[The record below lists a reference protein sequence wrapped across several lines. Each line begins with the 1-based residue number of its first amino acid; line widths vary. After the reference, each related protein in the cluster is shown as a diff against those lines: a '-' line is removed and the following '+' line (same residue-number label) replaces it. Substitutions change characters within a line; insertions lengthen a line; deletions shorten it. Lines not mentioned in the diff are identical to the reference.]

1 MLVTMVNWRH
11 ATRPIL
17 PPKNIALRYCGIED
31 SYRPIKIL
39 PLIHLLRVDTVP
51 AETSIKREKSQGNT
65 RMTTVDRP
73 FADSSGTAG
82 ILDRERIIATAG
94 FNRWLVPPAALCIH
108 LCIGMAYGF
117 SVFWLPLSRA
127 IGLTAS
133 KTCPDISLAQEL
145 FTTTCDWRVAS
156 LGWMYTLFFVVLG
169 VAAALWG
176 GWLER
181 VGPRKAGV
189 VAALCW
195 CGGLVLGAIGVYIH
209 QLWLMWLGA
218 GVIGG
223 VGLGLGYISPVSTL
237 VKWFPDRRGMATGM
251 AIMGFGGG
259 AMIGAPLANLL
270 MNYFK
275 TPTDVGVWQT
285 FLAMAAIYFFFMM
298 VGAFRYRIPPA
309 GWRPDGW
316 TPPSENKS
324 MITQHH
330 VHLKDAH
337 KTPQFWL
344 IWWVL
349 CLNVSAGIGVIGMA
363 SPMLQEIFAGGLIG
377 LPEVKFNAL
386 SADQRVAIAAI
397 AAGFAGLLSLFNIG
411 GRFFW
416 ASLSDYIGRKR
427 TYYTFFI
434 LGIICYLLMPWS
446 ANIGSKAI
454 FVGAV
459 CIILS
464 MYGGGFATVP
474 AYLADMF
481 GTQFVGAIHGRLLT
495 AWSTAGIIGP
505 VVVNYIREAQLAAG
519 VPRDHLYDYTLYI
532 LAGML
537 VIGLICNFL
546 IKPVN
551 PKWYMSAQE
560 VAKLQAASAKTT
572 VSTGSHG
579 IGFGGL
585 DAKAAIFWAF
595 VGIPLAWGVWITL
608 ISAAKIF

>member
-1 MLVTMVNWRH
+1 
-11 ATRPIL
+11 
-17 PPKNIALRYCGIED
+17 
-31 SYRPIKIL
+31 
-39 PLIHLLRVDTVP
+39 
-51 AETSIKREKSQGNT
+51 
-65 RMTTVDRP
+65 MTTVDVAQGFP
-73 FADSSGTAG
+73 VSGTG
-82 ILDRERIIATAG
+82 LLDRERIIAKPG

-117 SVFWLPLSRA
+117 SVFWLPLSRS
-127 IGLTAS
+127 IGITQSKACADAS
-133 KTCPDISLAQEL
+133 LLNEL
-145 FTTTCDWRVAS
+145 FTTTCDWHVAS
-156 LGWMYTLFFVVLG
+156 MGWMYTLFFLVLG
-169 VAAALWG
+169 VSAALWG

-181 VGPRKAGV
+181 AGPRKAGV
-189 VAALCW
+189 VAACCW
-195 CGGLVLGAIGVYIH
+195 AGGLVLGAIGVYTH

-218 GVIGG
+218 GVFGG
-223 VGLGLGYISPVSTL
+223 IGLGLGYISPVSTL

-259 AMIGAPLANLL
+259 AMIGAPLANIL

-298 VGAFRYRIPPA
+298 VGAFRYRLPPP

-316 TPPSENKS
+316 TPPGEAKS
-324 MITQHH
+324 MITQHN

-349 CLNVSAGIGVIGMA
+349 CLNVSAGIGIIGMA
-363 SPMLQEIFAGGLIG
+363 SPMLQEIFGGKLIG
-377 LPEVKFNAL
+377 YPELGFNAL
-386 SADQRVAIAAI
+386 SVEQKTAIAAI

-416 ASLSDYIGRKR
+416 ASLSDYIGRKN
-427 TYYTFFI
+427 TYYMFFL
-434 LGIICYLLMPWS
+434 LGIALYAS
-446 ANIGSKAI
+446 APFFAQIGSKVL
-454 FVGAV
+454 FVGAF

-495 AWSTAGIIGP
+495 AWSTAGVIGP

-519 VPRDHLYDYTLYI
+519 VPRDHLYDFTSYVLC
-532 LAGML
+532 GML

-551 PKWYMSAQE
+551 PKWFMSQEE
-560 VAKLQAASAKTT
+560 VAKLQAASAKSATDT
-572 VSTGSHG
+572 PSGSFG
-579 IGFGGL
+579 IGKGGL
-585 DAKAAIFWAF
+585 DWQAAVFWAF
-595 VGIPLAWGVWITL
+595 VGIPLSWGVWTTL
-608 ISAAKIF
+608 KATVAIFQ

>member
-1 MLVTMVNWRH
+1 
-11 ATRPIL
+11 
-17 PPKNIALRYCGIED
+17 
-31 SYRPIKIL
+31 
-39 PLIHLLRVDTVP
+39 
-51 AETSIKREKSQGNT
+51 
-65 RMTTVDRP
+65 MTTTFDQAMP
-73 FADSSGTAG
+73 AKAAGTG

-127 IGLTAS
+127 LGITAS
-133 KTCPDISLAQEL
+133 KACPDMTLAQEL
-145 FTTTCDWRVAS
+145 FTTTCDWRVAEHG
-156 LGWMYTLFFVVLG
+156 LDVHAVLCR
-169 VAAALWG
+169 AR
-176 GWLER
+176 R
-181 VGPRKAGV
+181 VGGDSGAAGSSASDRARPASSPRAAGRAV
-189 VAALCW
+189 SS
-195 CGGLVLGAIGVYIH
+195 LGAIGIYVH
-209 QLWLMWLGA
+209 QLWIMWLGS

-223 VGLGLGYISPVSTL
+223 IGLGLGYISPVSTL

-259 AMIGAPLANLL
+259 AMIGAPLANML

-275 TPTDVGVWQT
+275 TPTDVGAWQT
-285 FLAMAAIYFFFMM
+285 FLAMGAIYFFFMM
-298 VGAFRYRIPPA
+298 VGAFRYRLPPA

-316 TPPSENKS
+316 TPPSEAKS
-324 MITQHH
+324 MITQHQ

-363 SPMLQEIFAGGLIG
+363 SPMLQEIFGGKLIG
-377 LPEVKFNAL
+377 HPELGFNAL
-386 SADQRVAIAAI
+386 DADQKVAIAAI

-416 ASLSDYIGRKR
+416 ASLSDYIGRKN

-434 LGIICYLLMPWS
+434 LGIVLYAS
-446 ANIGSKAI
+446 APFFAQIGNKAL
-454 FVGAV
+454 FVLAFG
-459 CIILS
+459 IILS

-519 VPRDHLYDYTLYI
+519 VPRDHLYDLTMYI
-532 LAGML
+532 LCGML

-546 IKPVN
+546 IKPVD
-551 PKWYMSAQE
+551 PKWYMSPDE
-560 VAKLQAASAKTT
+560 VAKLQAASAAGGAT
-572 VSTGSHG
+572 SGSFG
-579 IGFGGL
+579 IGKGGL
-585 DAKAAIFWAF
+585 DWQAAVFWLF

-608 ISAAKIF
+608 KSAATLF

>member
-1 MLVTMVNWRH
+1 
-11 ATRPIL
+11 
-17 PPKNIALRYCGIED
+17 
-31 SYRPIKIL
+31 
-39 PLIHLLRVDTVP
+39 
-51 AETSIKREKSQGNT
+51 
-65 RMTTVDRP
+65 MTTI
-73 FADSSGTAG
+73 SSTGPLTGAG
-82 ILDRERIIATAG
+82 GGFLDKEHTIATAG

-127 IGLTAS
+127 IGLTAP
-133 KTCPDISLAQEL
+133 KACPDMTLLQEL
-145 FTTTCDWRVAS
+145 FTTTCDWKVAS
-156 LGWMYTLFFVVLG
+156 MGWMYTLFFVLLG
-169 VAAALWG
+169 IAAAVWG

-181 VGPRKAGV
+181 VGPRKAGFV
-189 VAALCW
+189 SALCW
-195 CGGLVLGAIGVYIH
+195 CGGLFLGALGVYTH
-209 QLWLMWLGA
+209 QLWLLWLGS

-223 VGLGLGYISPVSTL
+223 IGLGLGYISPVSTL

-275 TPTDVGVWQT
+275 SPTSVGVWET
-285 FLAMAAIYFFFMM
+285 FVAMGVIYFVFMM
-298 VGAFRYRIPPA
+298 IGAFRYRIPPA
-309 GWRPDGW
+309 GWRPEGW
-316 TPPSENKS
+316 TPPSKS
-324 MITQHH
+324 NAMISQYN
-330 VHLKDAH
+330 VHLDDAH

-363 SPMLQEIFAGGLIG
+363 SPMLQEIFAGKLIG
-377 LPEVKFNAL
+377 LPDVGFNQLTA
-386 SADQRVAIAAI
+386 AQKATIAGI

-416 ASLSDYIGRKR
+416 ASLSDKIGRKN

-434 LGIICYLLMPWS
+434 LGIALYALAPTFAAM
-446 ANIGSKAI
+446 GSKLL
-454 FVGAV
+454 FVLGFG
-459 CIILS
+459 IILS

-505 VVVNYIREAQLAAG
+505 VVVNYIREFQLAAG
-519 VPRDHLYDYTLYI
+519 VKPDQLYNTTMYI
-532 LAGML
+532 LCAML
-537 VIGLICNFL
+537 IAGLICNFL
-546 IKPVN
+546 VKPVDK
-551 PKWYMSAQE
+551 KWHMREEE
-560 VAKLQAASAKTT
+560 VAKLQAVTANTDARGAS
-572 VSTGSHG
+572 GSYG

-585 DAKAAIFWAF
+585 DAKAALFWAF
-595 VGIPLAWGVWITL
+595 VGIPLAWGVWKTL
-608 ISAAKIF
+608 ESAIKIL

>member
-1 MLVTMVNWRH
+1 MTTTFDR
-11 ATRPIL
+11 A
-17 PPKNIALRYCGIED
+17 
-31 SYRPIKIL
+31 
-39 PLIHLLRVDTVP
+39 VP
-51 AETSIKREKSQGNT
+51 AGAKAAS
-65 RMTTVDRP
+65 
-73 FADSSGTAG
+73 

-127 IGLTAS
+127 IGITAS
-133 KTCPDISLAQEL
+133 KACPDMTLAQEL

-156 LGWMYTLFFVVLG
+156 MGWMYTLFFVVLG
-169 VAAALWG
+169 VSAALWG

-181 VGPRKAGV
+181 AGPRKAGV
-189 VAALCW
+189 VAAVCW
-195 CGGLVLGAIGVYIH
+195 GGGLVLGAIGIYVH
-209 QLWLMWLGA
+209 QLWIMWLGS

-259 AMIGAPLANLL
+259 AMIGAPLANIL

-275 TPTDVGVWQT
+275 TATDVGAWQT
-285 FLAMAAIYFFFMM
+285 FVAMGAIYFFFMM
-298 VGAFRYRIPPA
+298 VGAFRYRLPPA

-316 TPPSENKS
+316 TPPSEAKT
-324 MITQHH
+324 MITQHN

-344 IWWVL
+344 IWAVL

-363 SPMLQEIFAGGLIG
+363 SPMLQEIFGGKLIG
-377 LPEVKFNAL
+377 HPELGFSAL
-386 SADQRVAIAAI
+386 SADQKVAIAAI

-416 ASLSDYIGRKR
+416 ASLSDYIGRKN
-427 TYYTFFI
+427 TYYCFFI
-434 LGIICYLLMPWS
+434 LGIILYAS
-446 ANIGSKAI
+446 APTFAQIGSKGL
-454 FVGAV
+454 FVLAFG
-459 CIILS
+459 IILS

-505 VVVNYIREAQLAAG
+505 VVVNYIREFQLAAG
-519 VPRDHLYDYTLYI
+519 VSRDHLYDTTMYI
-532 LAGML
+532 LCAML
-537 VIGLICNFL
+537 IGGLICNFL
-546 IKPVN
+546 IKPVD
-551 PKWYMSAQE
+551 PKWYMSQEE
-560 VAKLQAASAKTT
+560 VAKLQAANAAGGA
-572 VSTGSHG
+572 VSGSFG
-579 IGFGGL
+579 IGKGGFDL
-585 DAKAAIFWAF
+585 PAAVFWAF

-608 ISAAKIF
+608 QSAAKMF